1 MIPDPCIR
9 VEKYIC
15 TFLFFPRSTRDRI
28 TIVRYTWDCFAGS
41 FLLLGSSWIF
51 NRWSIKEERGRKNV
65 TSSAHRPHCAW
76 RNAKR
81 GQSTPPW
88 QVAAR
93 SDINAA
99 DHDQLRYVSIIKFRS
114 LHCRRHSSVRRLIW
128 RLYPRFFLF
137 FLPRERSNTILR
149 YTADISKYIA
159 GWDRS
164 GRVPLEGENSRA
176 RCKSYLS
183 LDTHTCWLCSLEIS
197 SCLIT
202 VVTGDNPISCSIA
215 RKVENYTYNS

>member
-1 MIPDPCIR
+1 MRIDRTAPGETPNAGKARRHDNLPPE
-9 VEKYIC
+9 V
-15 TFLFFPRSTRDRI
+15 TSTPRI
-28 TIVRYTWDCFAGS
+28 TIAIRFDYK
-41 FLLLGSSWIF
+41 IF
-51 NRWSIKEERGRKNV
+51 GPSER
-65 TSSAHRPHCAW
+65 
-76 RNAKR
+76 
-81 GQSTPPW
+81 
-88 QVAAR
+88 
-93 SDINAA
+93 
-99 DHDQLRYVSIIKFRS
+99 
-114 LHCRRHSSVRRLIW
+114 CRRHSSIELAT
-128 RLYPRFFLF
+128 LSAFLF
-137 FLPRERSNTILR
+137 FFSPRERSNTILR

-164 GRVPLEGENSRA
+164 GRVPLEGEKSRA

>member
-1 MIPDPCIR
+1 M
-9 VEKYIC
+9 E
-15 TFLFFPRSTRDRI
+15 
-28 TIVRYTWDCFAGS
+28 
-41 FLLLGSSWIF
+41 
-51 NRWSIKEERGRKNV
+51 
-65 TSSAHRPHCAW
+65 H
-76 RNAKR
+76 KR
-81 GQSTPPW
+81 GEGEKKRNVQCASTALRLEKR
-88 QVAAR
+88 QTRAKHAAMTSCR
-93 SDINAA
+93 PKWHQRRGS
-99 DHDQLRYVSIIKFRS
+99 QLRYVSIIKFRS
-114 LHCRRHSSVRRLIW
+114 LHCRRHSSVRRLNW
-128 RLYPRFFLF
+128 RLYPRFFF
-137 FLPRERSNTILR
+137 FSPRERSNTILR

-164 GRVPLEGENSRA
+164 GRVPLEGEKSRA

>member
-1 MIPDPCIR
+1 M
-9 VEKYIC
+9 E
-15 TFLFFPRSTRDRI
+15 
-28 TIVRYTWDCFAGS
+28 
-41 FLLLGSSWIF
+41 
-51 NRWSIKEERGRKNV
+51 
-65 TSSAHRPHCAW
+65 H
-76 RNAKR
+76 KR
-81 GQSTPPW
+81 GEGEKKRNVQCASTALRLEKR
-88 QVAAR
+88 QTRAQHAAMTSCR
-93 SDINAA
+93 PKWHQRRGS
-99 DHDQLRYVSIIKFRS
+99 QLRYVSIIKFRS

-128 RLYPRFFLF
+128 RLYPRFFFF

-164 GRVPLEGENSRA
+164 GRVPLEGEKSRA

>member
-1 MIPDPCIR
+1 MEHKRGEGEKKRNVQCASTALRLEKRQTRAKHAAMTSCRPKWHQRRGSRPIAIRFDYKIFGPSIVEDTRRFVDWYGDFIR
-9 VEKYIC
+9 VS
-15 TFLFFPRSTRDRI
+15 FFFS
-28 TIVRYTWDCFAGS
+28 
-41 FLLLGSSWIF
+41 
-51 NRWSIKEERGRKNV
+51 
-65 TSSAHRPHCAW
+65 
-76 RNAKR
+76 
-81 GQSTPPW
+81 
-88 QVAAR
+88 
-93 SDINAA
+93 
-99 DHDQLRYVSIIKFRS
+99 
-114 LHCRRHSSVRRLIW
+114 
-128 RLYPRFFLF
+128 
-137 FLPRERSNTILR
+137 PRERSNTILR

-164 GRVPLEGENSRA
+164 GRVPLEGEKSRA

>member
-1 MIPDPCIR
+1 M
-9 VEKYIC
+9 E
-15 TFLFFPRSTRDRI
+15 
-28 TIVRYTWDCFAGS
+28 
-41 FLLLGSSWIF
+41 
-51 NRWSIKEERGRKNV
+51 
-65 TSSAHRPHCAW
+65 H
-76 RNAKR
+76 KR
-81 GQSTPPW
+81 GEGEKKRNVQCASTALRLEKR
-88 QVAAR
+88 QTRAKHAAMTSCR
-93 SDINAA
+93 PKWHQRRGS
-99 DHDQLRYVSIIKFRS
+99 QLRYVSIIKFRS

-128 RLYPRFFLF
+128 RLYPRFFF
-137 FLPRERSNTILR
+137 FFSPHERSNTILR

-164 GRVPLEGENSRA
+164 GRVPLEGEKSRA